1 MDYSSSH
8 VVTSDQ
14 YLIVLKQKALDKR
27 VANKIK
33 EQKAKEREKISK
45 WVENTLT
52 QERKQFKG
60 MLKII

>member
-1 MDYSSSH
+1 
-8 VVTSDQ
+8 VTSDQ